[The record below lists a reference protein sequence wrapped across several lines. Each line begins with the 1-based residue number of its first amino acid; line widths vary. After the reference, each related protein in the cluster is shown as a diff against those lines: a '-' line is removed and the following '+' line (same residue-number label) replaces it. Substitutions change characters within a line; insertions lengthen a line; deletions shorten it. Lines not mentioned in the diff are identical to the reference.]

1 MAGIK
6 VDQQIAATL
15 GAHVTQSY
23 RSERPGSHNRLPIS
37 LHHWRFSGKAYTSSG
52 LCSS

>member
-6 VDQQIAATL
+6 IDQQIAATL
-15 GAHVTQSY
+15 GARVTQANV
-23 RSERPGSHNRLPIS
+23 PVLIAGIPIS
-37 LHHWRFSGKAYTSSG
+37 LHHWRFSGKAYTSSE